1 MSQQDDSTCTTMHH
15 HASRSQQRERTL
27 TFNFGPNVVFQE
39 SVPGCGSDFVSGVS
53 CVNKA
58 LNVLTR
64 ALPRPTDKAGP
75 TEIKEP
81 QKESKRIKIQDQQ
94 KDQRKRSESDQ
105 NSKHSQNFT

>member
-1 MSQQDDSTCTTMHH
+1 MSQQDDSTCNTMHH

-75 TEIKEP
+75 TETKAHQE
-81 QKESKRIKIQDQQ
+81 ENNRIKIKHQK